1 VGGGE
6 GFTLSRTFTAVE
18 LLLDA
23 DQLGPGRIQ
32 VEGGRWKVE
41 DKVRKGIGRGGNAG
55 RSGRIAKRTSRFRE
69 EDKKW
74 TALSASKSILWQHSL
89 LRQAEPPHLDQ
100 ILRDLRDPLLALVR
114 DKVRPVG
121 QLLVNLPTVSL
132 PSSTTLAQL
141 LILTCSSAFE

>member
-41 DKVRKGIGRGGNAG
+41 DKVRKGIGRGANAG

-114 DKVRPVG
+114 DKVRPVD

-132 PSSTTLAQL
+132 PSSTTFAQL